1 MELTAEQVKKFKEIH
16 DKYGGLGEYTDDQ
29 IREIAQGV
37 ANLFLNRFKT
47 YQRIKREENVNENGK
62 LK

>member
-1 MELTAEQVKKFKEIH
+1 MELTDTQVKAFKEAH
-16 DKYGGLGEYTDDQ
+16 DKCGGLEGFSDDQ

-47 YQRIKREENVNENGK
+47 YQRIKNEQKENGNNA
-62 LK
+62 

>member
-1 MELTAEQVKKFKEIH
+1 MQLTDKQVKKFKEIH
-16 DKYGGLGEYTDDQ
+16 DKYGGFEGYTDDQ

-47 YQRIKREENVNENGK
+47 YQRIENEQKEDDNNND
-62 LK
+62 

>member
-16 DKYGGLGEYTDDQ
+16 DKYGGLEGYTEKQ

-37 ANLFLNRFKT
+37 ANLFLTRFKT
-47 YQRIKREENVNENGK
+47 YQRIKNEQKENGNQ
-62 LK
+62 